1 MEKAKFC
8 SDGPSGRKKIQI
20 CSDWPQK
27 MVISLSDGS
36 IHPISIACPAPT
48 VLASCYNSFDCPQNI
63 LKFFAQVIED
73 LQLCIIKGVR
83 PS

>member
-1 MEKAKFC
+1 MFGSQQACTEKAKLC

-48 VLASCYNSFDCPQNI
+48 VLASCYNSFDC
-63 LKFFAQVIED
+63 IED